1 MKKKDLIA
9 GFMQTPKTQ
18 EATESS
24 AVQISERTLPLR
36 KTNSGRCASFRLD
49 EMDKRIIR
57 ERSKFLYE
65 NGIKP
70 TDNLILRASIRLIT
84 RDHRFVEQ
92 IRELMAADGRVLRHR
107 LQQPI
112 NVTE

>member
-9 GFMQTPKTQ
+9 GFRQTPTGQ
-18 EATESS
+18 EASESS
-24 AVQISERTLPLR
+24 AVQTPEFTPPVR

-49 EMDKRIIR
+49 ETDKQIIR

-65 NGIKP
+65 HGIKP
-70 TDNLILRASIRLIT
+70 SDNLIFRAAIRLIT

-92 IRELMAADGRVLRHR
+92 IRELMAADGRVLRFK

-112 NVTE
+112 KVTE